1 MKFAIDLVCTSNNS
15 GSKTYNS
22 KFLKYLCSTKID
34 GEIIIYICKGLYT
47 SLENELIDNKNIKYE
62 IKSNKLTKPFN
73 RLFWMQF
80 ILPFD
85 LKKKKINILYSP
97 LNIIPLLNKFLRIK
111 TILCLHSNL
120 PWVFFEKMP
129 GNYFRNLFTKF
140 LMEASIRLSEK
151 LIVNS
156 DFAKQEI
163 EQKLNLKKSKIK
175 RIYLGL
181 DKDSNNDQN
190 EYYIDNFDYSQNYIL
205 SVLSCVKYHNIENL
219 ILAFN
224 KLKTNNKIN
233 HKFVIVTLVLDQEYY
248 IVIKRLIK
256 SYNLTNDVIIFKNLD
271 QPYLNKL
278 YRSSKLYLFSSY
290 CEVFGF
296 TSLEAMSNKCNV
308 LISNTSSLP
317 EINSDAADYFDPD
330 NVSEIENKMK
340 LNLFDENHRKK
351 LLQNSINRINF
362 FNWEDTVKQTINFI
376 KNHNII

>member
-1 MKFAIDLVCTSNNS
+1 MKIAIDLVCTSNNS

-22 KFLKYLCSTKID
+22 KFLKYLSRIKND
-34 GEIIIYICKGLYT
+34 DEIIIYICKGLYT

-129 GNYFRNLFTKF
+129 GNYLRNLFTKF
-140 LMEASIRLSEK
+140 LMEASIHLSEK

-224 KLKTNNKIN
+224 KLKTNNKII
-233 HKFVIVTLVLDQEYY
+233 HKFVIVTQVLDQEYY

-256 SYNLTNDVIIFKNLD
+256 SHNLTDDVIIFKNLD
-271 QPYLNKL
+271 QAYLNKL

-296 TSLEAMSNKCNV
+296 TSLEAMSNRCNV

-376 KNHNII
+376 KKP

>member
-129 GNYFRNLFTKF
+129 GNYLRNLFTKF
-140 LMEASIRLSEK
+140 LMEASIHLSEK

-233 HKFVIVTLVLDQEYY
+233 HKFVIVTQVLDQEYY

-256 SYNLTNDVIIFKNLD
+256 SHNLTDDVIIFKNLD
-271 QPYLNKL
+271 QAYLNKL

-296 TSLEAMSNKCNV
+296 TSLEAMSNRCNV

-376 KNHNII
+376 KKP

>member
-129 GNYFRNLFTKF
+129 GNYLRNLFTKF
-140 LMEASIRLSEK
+140 LMEASIHLSEK

-233 HKFVIVTLVLDQEYY
+233 HKFVIVTQVLDQEYY

-256 SYNLTNDVIIFKNLD
+256 SHNLTDDVIIFKNLD
-271 QPYLNKL
+271 QAYLNKL
-278 YRSSKLYLFSSY
+278 YRLSKLYLFSSY

-296 TSLEAMSNKCNV
+296 TSLEAMSNRCNV

-376 KNHNII
+376 KKP

>member
-129 GNYFRNLFTKF
+129 GNYLRNLFTKF
-140 LMEASIRLSEK
+140 LMEASIHLSEK

-190 EYYIDNFDYSQNYIL
+190 EYYIDNFDYNQNYIL

-233 HKFVIVTLVLDQEYY
+233 HKFVIVTQVLDQEYY

-256 SYNLTNDVIIFKNLD
+256 SHNLTDDVIIFKNLD
-271 QPYLNKL
+271 QAYLNKL

-296 TSLEAMSNKCNV
+296 TSLEAMSNRCNV

-376 KNHNII
+376 KKP

>member
-34 GEIIIYICKGLYT
+34 GEIIIYICKGLYA

-129 GNYFRNLFTKF
+129 GNYLRNLFTKF

-233 HKFVIVTLVLDQEYY
+233 HKFVIVTQVLDQEYY

-256 SYNLTNDVIIFKNLD
+256 SHNLTDDVIIFKNLD
-271 QPYLNKL
+271 QAYLNKL

-296 TSLEAMSNKCNV
+296 TSLEAMSNRCNV

-376 KNHNII
+376 KKP

>member
-34 GEIIIYICKGLYT
+34 GEIIIYICKGLYA

-129 GNYFRNLFTKF
+129 GNYLRNLFTKF
-140 LMEASIRLSEK
+140 LMEASIHLSEK

-233 HKFVIVTLVLDQEYY
+233 HKFVIVTLILDQEYY

-256 SYNLTNDVIIFKNLD
+256 SHNLTDDVIIFKNLD
-271 QPYLNKL
+271 QAYLNKL
-278 YRSSKLYLFSSY
+278 YRLSKLYLFSSY

-376 KNHNII
+376 KKP

>member
-34 GEIIIYICKGLYT
+34 GEIIIYICKGLYA

-271 QPYLNKL
+271 QAYLNKL
-278 YRSSKLYLFSSY
+278 YRLSKLYLFSSY

-296 TSLEAMSNKCNV
+296 TSLEAMSNRCNV

-376 KNHNII
+376 KKP

>member
-129 GNYFRNLFTKF
+129 GNYLRNLFTKF
-140 LMEASIRLSEK
+140 LMEASIHLSEK

-233 HKFVIVTLVLDQEYY
+233 HKFVIVTQVLDQEYY

-256 SYNLTNDVIIFKNLD
+256 SHNLTDDVIIFKNLD
-271 QPYLNKL
+271 QAYLNKL

-376 KNHNII
+376 KKP

>member
-34 GEIIIYICKGLYT
+34 GEIIIYICKGLYA

-376 KNHNII
+376 KKP

>member
-129 GNYFRNLFTKF
+129 GNYLRNLFTKF
-140 LMEASIRLSEK
+140 LMEASIHLSEK

-190 EYYIDNFDYSQNYIL
+190 EHFLDNFDYNQNYIL

-233 HKFVIVTLVLDQEYY
+233 HKFVIVTQVLDQEYY

-256 SYNLTNDVIIFKNLD
+256 SHNLTDDVIIFKNLD
-271 QPYLNKL
+271 QAYLNKL

-296 TSLEAMSNKCNV
+296 TSLEAMSNRCNV

-376 KNHNII
+376 KKP

>member
-129 GNYFRNLFTKF
+129 GNYLRNLFTKF
-140 LMEASIRLSEK
+140 LMEASIHLSEK

-376 KNHNII
+376 KKP

>member
-34 GEIIIYICKGLYT
+34 GEIIIYICKGLYA

-233 HKFVIVTLVLDQEYY
+233 HKFVIVTLILDQEYY

-376 KNHNII
+376 KKP

>member
-129 GNYFRNLFTKF
+129 GNYLRNLFTKF

-233 HKFVIVTLVLDQEYY
+233 HKFVIVTQVLDQEYY

-376 KNHNII
+376 KKP

>member
-296 TSLEAMSNKCNV
+296 TSLEAMSNRCNV

-376 KNHNII
+376 KKP

>member
-34 GEIIIYICKGLYT
+34 GEIIIYICKGLYA

-271 QPYLNKL
+271 QAYLNKL

-376 KNHNII
+376 KKP

>member
-34 GEIIIYICKGLYT
+34 GEIIIYICKGLYA

-129 GNYFRNLFTKF
+129 GNYLRNLFTKF
-140 LMEASIRLSEK
+140 LMEASIHLSEK

-233 HKFVIVTLVLDQEYY
+233 HKFVIVTLILDQEYY

-271 QPYLNKL
+271 QAYLNKL

-376 KNHNII
+376 KKP